1 MNTQSTFNHTCN
13 EISEP
18 QIVRLPLHTC
28 KLAEMMRDDDDG
40 DEKDDSNK
48 DYTQTSLVA
57 QWLRTRLPMQGTQVR
72 SLVRDDPTCYG
83 AAKPVCHNY

>member
-57 QWLRTRLPMQGTQVR
+57 QWLRTRLPGAGDTGLSPGPGR
-72 SLVRDDPTCYG
+72 SHMPRS
-83 AAKPVCHNY
+83 N